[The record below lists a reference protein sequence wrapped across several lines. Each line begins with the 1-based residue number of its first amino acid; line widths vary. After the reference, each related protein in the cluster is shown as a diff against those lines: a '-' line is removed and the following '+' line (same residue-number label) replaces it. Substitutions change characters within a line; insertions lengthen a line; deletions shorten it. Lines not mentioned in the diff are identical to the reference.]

1 MARTLEFYF
10 DYGSPYSYL
19 ADTQVEAI
27 ARRAGAA
34 LARKPMLL
42 GGVFKSTGNHSPAE
56 LPAKSK
62 WSAFDM
68 PMWARHYGVPFKPN
82 PFFPVNTLALMR
94 GAAAAQIDGVFEQ
107 YHPAMYKAMWVDG
120 RNLND
125 IKEVAAVLTEAGL
138 DARKIGNR
146 IQEQD
151 VKDRLK
157 STTDDAVARGSLR
170 RSHDVRGRHDVL
182 RQRPAAVRREGPQRG
197 TQMTNL
203 GALVAVAIV
212 IPL

>member
-27 ARRAGAA
+27 AKRASAT

-42 GGVFKSTGNHSPAE
+42 GGVFKATGNHSPAE
-56 LPAKSK
+56 MPQKSK
-62 WSAFDM
+62 WSGFDM
-68 PMWARHYGVPFKPN
+68 PMWARHYGVPFQRN

-94 GAAAAQIDGVFEQ
+94 GAAAAQIDGLFER
-107 YHPAMYKAMWVDG
+107 YHPAIYKAMWVDG

-125 IKEVAAVLTEAGL
+125 INEIAAVLTAAGL
-138 DARKIGNR
+138 DAAKFGAR
-146 IQEQD
+146 IQDQD

-157 STTDDAVARGSLR
+157 ATTEEAVARG
-170 RSHDVRGRHDVL
+170 VF
-182 RQRPAAVRREGPQRG
+182 
-197 TQMTNL
+197 
-203 GALVAVAIV
+203 GAPTSFVDNMMFFGNDRLPFVEMA
-212 IPL
+212 LKGELK

>member
-27 ARRAGAA
+27 AKRTGAA

-42 GGVFKSTGNHSPAE
+42 GGVFKATGNASPMTVE
-56 LPAKSK
+56 LKSK

-68 PMWARHYGVPFKPN
+68 PMWARHYGVPFNRN

-94 GAAAAQIDGVFEQ
+94 GAAAAVIDGLFEQ

-125 IKEVAAVLTEAGL
+125 IKEVAAVLARAGI
-138 DARKIGNR
+138 DAQKLGNR

-157 STTDDAVARGSLR
+157 STTDEAVARGVFGAPTMFVDDMMFFGNDRLPF
-170 RSHDVRGRHDVL
+170 VEKALKG
-182 RQRPAAVRREGPQRG
+182 E
-197 TQMTNL
+197 L
-203 GALVAVAIV
+203 G
-212 IPL
+212 

>member
-27 ARRAGAA
+27 AQRAGAT
-34 LARKPMLL
+34 LQRKPMLL
-42 GGVFKSTGNHSPAE
+42 GGVFKATGNASPMTVA
-56 LPAKSK
+56 LKSK

-68 PMWARHYGVPFKPN
+68 PLWARHYGVPFLRN

-94 GAAAAQIDGVFEQ
+94 GAAAAQIDGLFER
-107 YHPAMYKAMWVDG
+107 YHPAIYKAMWVDG

-125 IKEVAAVLTEAGL
+125 IDEIAAVLTAAGL
-138 DARKIGNR
+138 DATKFGKR
-146 IQEQD
+146 IQDQD

-157 STTDDAVARGSLR
+157 ATTDEAVARG
-170 RSHDVRGRHDVL
+170 VF
-182 RQRPAAVRREGPQRG
+182 
-197 TQMTNL
+197 
-203 GALVAVAIV
+203 GAPTCFVDNMMFFGNDRLPFVELA
-212 IPL
+212 LKGELK

>member
-34 LARKPMLL
+34 LQRKPMLL
-42 GGVFKSTGNHSPAE
+42 GGVFKATGNHSPAE
-56 LPAKSK
+56 MPQKSK
-62 WSAFDM
+62 WSGFDM
-68 PMWARHYGVPFKPN
+68 PMWARHYGVPFQRN

-94 GAAAAQIDGVFEQ
+94 GAAAAQIDGLFER
-107 YHPAMYKAMWVDG
+107 YHPAIYKAMWVDG

-125 IKEVAAVLTEAGL
+125 INEIAAVLTAAGL
-138 DARKIGNR
+138 DAAKFGAR
-146 IQEQD
+146 IQDQD

-157 STTDDAVARGSLR
+157 ATTEEAVARG
-170 RSHDVRGRHDVL
+170 VF
-182 RQRPAAVRREGPQRG
+182 
-197 TQMTNL
+197 
-203 GALVAVAIV
+203 GAPTSFVDNMMFFGNDRLPFVEMA
-212 IPL
+212 LKGDLK

>member
-27 ARRAGAA
+27 AQRAGAT
-34 LARKPMLL
+34 LVRKPMLL
-42 GGVFKSTGNHSPAE
+42 GGVFKATGNHSPAE
-56 LPAKSK
+56 LPQKSA

-68 PMWARHYGVPFKPN
+68 PMWARHYGVPFQRN

-94 GAAAAQIDGVFEQ
+94 GAAAAQIDGSFER
-107 YHPAMYKAMWVDG
+107 YHPAVFKAMWVEG

-125 IKEVAAVLTEAGL
+125 MKEVAAVLTSAGL
-138 DARKIGNR
+138 DAAKFGGR
-146 IQEQD
+146 IQDQD

-157 STTDDAVARGSLR
+157 TTTEEAVARG
-170 RSHDVRGRHDVL
+170 VF
-182 RQRPAAVRREGPQRG
+182 
-197 TQMTNL
+197 
-203 GALVAVAIV
+203 GAPTCFVDKMMFFGNDRLPFVELA
-212 IPL
+212 LKEELK

>member
-27 ARRAGAA
+27 AKRTGAE
-34 LARKPMLL
+34 LVRKPMLL
-42 GGVFKSTGNHSPAE
+42 GGVFKSTGNSSPAE
-56 LPAKSK
+56 QPQKSK

-68 PMWARHYGVPFKPN
+68 PMWAKHYGVPFQRN

-94 GAAAAQIDGVFEQ
+94 GATVAQIDGVFAK
-107 YHPAMYKAMWVDG
+107 YHPAMFKAMWVDG

-125 IKEVAAVLTEAGL
+125 IKEVVAVLAAAGL
-138 DARKIGNR
+138 DAQKIGNR
-146 IQEQD
+146 IQDQD

-157 STTDDAVARGSLR
+157 ATTDEAVSRG
-170 RSHDVRGRHDVL
+170 VF
-182 RQRPAAVRREGPQRG
+182 
-197 TQMTNL
+197 
-203 GALVAVAIV
+203 GAPTSFVDGMMFFGNDRLPFVEMA
-212 IPL
+212 LKGELK